1 MQTVM
6 KAKTQANET
15 HTTSANTAP
24 CIACRA
30 IGSVALQSTVRCLR
44 RDVERLHQ
52 RAGAA
57 ACRARAIAAPFAD
70 AIHSIG

>member
-1 MQTVM
+1 M
-6 KAKTQANET
+6 KTKTEAKET

-24 CIACRA
+24 GIACRA
-30 IGSVALQSTVRCLR
+30 IESLALESTVRCLR

-57 ACRARAIAAPFAD
+57 ACRARAVTAPFANT
-70 AIHSIG
+70 IHSIG